1 MPELLEQ
8 RGKKADTKKQALSCH
23 DSIQVKMD
31 SKVHSICGID
41 LGSQNIVGFKWNLDP
56 SSHEASSYTIVYSDL
71 TNRLFV

>member
-8 RGKKADTKKQALSCH
+8 RGKKADSKKQALSCQ
-23 DSIQVKMD
+23 DSLQVKMD

-71 TNRLFV
+71 NNRLFV

>member
-1 MPELLEQ
+1 
-8 RGKKADTKKQALSCH
+8 
-23 DSIQVKMD
+23 MD

-71 TNRLFV
+71 NNRLFV